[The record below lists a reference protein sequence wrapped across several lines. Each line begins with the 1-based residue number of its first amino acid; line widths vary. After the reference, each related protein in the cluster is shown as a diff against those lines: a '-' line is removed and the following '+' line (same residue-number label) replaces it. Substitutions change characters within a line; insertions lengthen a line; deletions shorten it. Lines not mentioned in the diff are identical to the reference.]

1 MHPILVKTEYSEEY
15 VPVLLVLL
23 VESMIHSSFLT
34 EVRRRILR
42 VGISEGKNIIWIVYK
57 PTEDR

>member
-42 VGISEGKNIIWIVYK
+42 VGISEGKNII
-57 PTEDR
+57 